1 MPRSS
6 ESVVVD
12 RPPGEVFAF
21 VADLRNEPQ
30 WHVDITSVPPDT
42 DPLPVVGKSY
52 DVKFT
57 PFMGRTDG
65 TFTAEEVIPGSKI
78 VYRAELAGIRPQ
90 ITYVVEAVDGGARFT
105 RAVDLRLTGALR
117 LMTPVMAL
125 MVPRRNK
132 VFVQNLKRVV
142 EGR

>member
-6 ESVVVD
+6 ESVVVG

-42 DPLPVVGKSY
+42 DPVPVVGKSY
-52 DVKFT
+52 DVTFT

-78 VYRAELAGIRPQ
+78 VYRGEMAGIRPR
-90 ITYVVEAVDGGARFT
+90 ITYLVEPVDGGARFT
-105 RAVDLRLTGALR
+105 RSVDLDLTGAL
-117 LMTPVMAL
+117 LLLTPVMAL

-132 VFVQNLKRVV
+132 VFVQNLRRVL
-142 EGR
+142 ESR